1 MKSFTFFT
9 TILSVQIIL
18 INRTLRRHGAMLETT
33 TRGETRQGVHL
44 YLVASQEET
53 LRAALQA
60 AAAAVDREPRTLR
73 PAAQPGALEAAAAQH
88 QALHQGVL
96 PTSQKAQP
104 LPNLHKDM

>member
-1 MKSFTFFT
+1 
-9 TILSVQIIL
+9 
-18 INRTLRRHGAMLETT
+18 MLETT

-60 AAAAVDREPRTLR
+60 AAAVEREPRILH

-104 LPNLHKDM
+104 LPNLHKAT